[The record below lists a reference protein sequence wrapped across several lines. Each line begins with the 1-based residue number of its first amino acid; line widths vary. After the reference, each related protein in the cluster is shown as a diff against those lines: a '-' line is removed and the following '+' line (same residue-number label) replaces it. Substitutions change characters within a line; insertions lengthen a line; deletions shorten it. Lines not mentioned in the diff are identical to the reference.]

1 MLDGHNR
8 FSLTIEPTSTV
19 FIAPPDITG
28 LRMWRGHTEDG
39 IEVTVLVAS
48 VCSGIANQP
57 EFDVALDAALE
68 RITRH

>member
-1 MLDGHNR
+1 MPDGNNR
-8 FSLTIEPTSTV
+8 FSLTIEPTATV

-28 LRMWRGHTEDG
+28 LRMWRGYSEDG

-57 EFDVALDAALE
+57 EFDVALDTAMD
-68 RITRH
+68 RINKL